1 MTNDLSRDDVDG
13 LKAQAREVLVAH
25 HADDLATERARDQLE
40 QIITSAAGQLSEE
53 DRRALAHFVER
64 LIGAVWSDTMTVD
77 EACSKIEDVAAAAA
91 ANSEGFRRL
100 IAN

>member
-1 MTNDLSRDDVDG
+1 MANDLSRNDADR
-13 LKAQAREVLVAH
+13 LKAQAREVLVTH
-25 HADDLATERARDQLE
+25 HADDLETERARDQLE
-40 QIITSAAGQLSEE
+40 QIITSAAGQLSDE
-53 DRRALAHFVER
+53 DRRALAHFIER

-91 ANSEGFRRL
+91 VNSEGFRRL